1 MRIVYLG
8 TPDFA
13 VGPLQAL
20 AAAGY
25 DIAAVVTQPDKPRN
39 RGKMQPTPV
48 KAAAE
53 ALGLTVLTPE
63 KVNREVD
70 AIAALQPDLLV
81 VVAYGQFLS
90 EKLLAVP
97 ALGAVNIHGS
107 LLPAYRGAAPIN
119 AAVINGERESGVTI
133 MYLDKGMD
141 SGDMILQES
150 VSIGEDMTAGQLYDE
165 LCRLGTE
172 LLLQALPL
180 IEAGTAPRIPQDHD
194 KATFAPML
202 KKEDEI
208 IDWSRP
214 AKQVH
219 DLIRGM
225 DPFPGA
231 YTLRQG
237 KRLKIWGSKLATL
250 PLQGEAPGAV
260 TAVGKEGF
268 WVACADQALLIT
280 QVQPEGKSRM
290 DAGAYARGYQV
301 VQGLILG
308 R

>member
-63 KVNREVD
+63 NVNREVD

>member
-39 RGKMQPTPV
+39 RGRLQPTPV

-63 KVNREVD
+63 KVNREVE
-70 AIAALQPDLLV
+70 AIAAFRPDLLV

-119 AAVINGERESGVTI
+119 AAVINGEVESGVTI

-141 SGDMILQES
+141 SGDMILQQS

-165 LCRLGTE
+165 LCRLGTD

-250 PLQGEAPGAV
+250 PLQGDEPGAV

>member
-39 RGKMQPTPV
+39 RGRLQPTPV

-53 ALGLTVLTPE
+53 DLGLTVLTPE
-63 KVNREVD
+63 KVNREVE
-70 AIAALQPDLLV
+70 AIAALKPDLLV

-119 AAVINGERESGVTI
+119 AAVINGEVESGVTI

-141 SGDMILQES
+141 SGDMILQQS

-165 LCRLGTE
+165 LCRLGTD

-250 PLQGEAPGAV
+250 PLQGDEPGAV

>member
-20 AAAGY
+20 AEAGY

-39 RGKMQPTPV
+39 RGRLQPTPV

-63 KVNREVD
+63 KVNREVE
-70 AIAALQPDLLV
+70 AIAALEPDLLV

-97 ALGAVNIHGS
+97 PLGAVNIHGS

-119 AAVINGERESGVTI
+119 AAVINGEVESGVTI

-141 SGDMILQES
+141 SGDMILQQS
-150 VSIGEDMTAGQLYDE
+150 VAIGEDMTAGQLYDE

-202 KKEDEI
+202 KKEDEL

-214 AKQVH
+214 ARQVH

-237 KRLKIWGSKLATL
+237 KRLKIWASSLDTL
-250 PLQGEAPGAV
+250 PLQGEEPGTV

-268 WVACADQALLIT
+268 WVACADQALFVKE
-280 QVQPEGKSRM
+280 VQPEGKSRM
-290 DAGAYARGYQV
+290 EAGAYVRGYQV
-301 VQGLILG
+301 QKGLILG

>member
-20 AAAGY
+20 AEAGY

-39 RGKMQPTPV
+39 RGRLQPTPV

-63 KVNREVD
+63 KVNREVE
-70 AIAALQPDLLV
+70 AIAALEPDLLV

-97 ALGAVNIHGS
+97 PLGAVNIHGS

-119 AAVINGERESGVTI
+119 AAVINGEVESGVTI

-141 SGDMILQES
+141 SGDMILQQS
-150 VSIGEDMTAGQLYDE
+150 VAIGEDMTAGQLYDE

-202 KKEDEI
+202 KKEDEL

-214 AKQVH
+214 AKRVH

-237 KRLKIWGSKLATL
+237 KRLKIWASSLDTL
-250 PLQGEAPGAV
+250 PLQGEEPGTV

-268 WVACADQALLIT
+268 WVACADQALFVKE
-280 QVQPEGKSRM
+280 VQPEGKSRM
-290 DAGAYARGYQV
+290 EAGAYVRGYQV
-301 VQGLILG
+301 QKGLILG

>member
-63 KVNREVD
+63 KVNREVE
-70 AIAALQPDLLV
+70 AIAAFRPDLLV

-119 AAVINGERESGVTI
+119 AAVINGEVESGVTI

-141 SGDMILQES
+141 SGDMILQQS
-150 VSIGEDMTAGQLYDE
+150 VPIGEDMTAGQLYDE
-165 LCRLGTE
+165 LCRLGTD

-250 PLQGEAPGAV
+250 PLQGDEPGAV

-268 WVACADQALLIT
+268 WVACADQALLVT
-280 QVQPEGKSRM
+280 EVQPEGKSRM

-301 VQGLILG
+301 EKSIILG

>member
-1 MRIVYLG
+1 MG

-63 KVNREVD
+63 KVNREVE
-70 AIAALQPDLLV
+70 AIAELRPDLLV

-97 ALGAVNIHGS
+97 RLGAVNIHGS

-119 AAVINGERESGVTI
+119 AAVINGEQESGVTI

-250 PLQGEAPGAV
+250 PLRGEEPGTV